1 MTAASV
7 QGTDAVAHVRSI
19 EAATSLYRA
28 VPRRNS
34 DGLTP
39 LWHDHMWCVLRTGAL
54 LDEYEFTTIVV
65 FAPLTE
71 RENHLEGEEEVPV
84 QILMQAVEIAGS
96 ILQQNRG
103 RPLLAAG
110 VTELEKGFEVRRK
123 LLWLSKVPHPL
134 RGDRSQSSI
143 ECLAQFGHDARQRI
157 CEIFILAFAEAITR
171 HLDATAE

>member
-7 QGTDAVAHVRSI
+7 QGTHAVAHVRSI

-34 DGLTP
+34 NGLTM

-65 FAPLTE
+65 LAPLT
-71 RENHLEGEEEVPV
+71 
-84 QILMQAVEIAGS
+84 
-96 ILQQNRG
+96 
-103 RPLLAAG
+103 
-110 VTELEKGFEVRRK
+110 
-123 LLWLSKVPHPL
+123 
-134 RGDRSQSSI
+134 I

-157 CEIFILAFAEAITR
+157 CEIFILAFAKAITR

>member
-7 QGTDAVAHVRSI
+7 QGTHAVAHVRSI

-28 VPRRNS
+28 VPRRNNN
-34 DGLTP
+34 GLTS
-39 LWHDHMWCVLRTGAL
+39 LWHDHTWCALRPGTL
-54 LDEYEFTTIVV
+54 FDKYEFATIVV
-65 FAPLTE
+65 FALLTE
-71 RENHLEGEEEVPV
+71 RENYLEGEEQVPV

-96 ILQQNRG
+96 ILQQDRR

-110 VTELEKGFEVRRK
+110 VTEFEKGLQVRRK
-123 LLWLSKVPHPL
+123 LLWLSKVPHPF

-157 CEIFILAFAEAITR
+157 CEILILASAEAITR